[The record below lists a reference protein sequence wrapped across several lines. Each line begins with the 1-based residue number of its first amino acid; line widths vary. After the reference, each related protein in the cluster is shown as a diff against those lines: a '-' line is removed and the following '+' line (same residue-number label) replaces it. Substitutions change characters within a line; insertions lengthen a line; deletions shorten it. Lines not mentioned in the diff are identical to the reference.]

1 MKFNKTTAHLI
12 IPADGAVR
20 ASLSTVP
27 VRDSSITV
35 PADVVPASA
44 GAGGVAVSAEPAD
57 VVPVSAGAGGVAVS
71 AEPTDVG
78 PVSAGAGGVAVS
90 AGPADAVP
98 VSAGAGGVAVSAEPA
113 ETKKMS
119 DFSQKY
125 FRGPKILRKKIYRYM
140 IG

>member
-35 PADVVPASA
+35 PADVVPA
-44 GAGGVAVSAEPAD
+44 
-57 VVPVSAGAGGVAVS
+57 
-71 AEPTDVG
+71 
-78 PVSAGAGGVAVS
+78 SAGAGGVAVS